1 MENDKDVKNVIA
13 QVDYQLKSILKDI
26 SDKIGKYR
34 KQLDV
39 EVRNID
45 NHMKYWPETTTLR
58 SNLNTLYRNIKD
70 LENSLEKG
78 KKTKK
83 ISHEKLDI
91 AQAKT
96 RMIITNLSQVIDKLP
111 DKKQTIGAEQF
122 RTDFNNLVTEK
133 TKDLNKALKEVY
145 DEISNEHMV
154 MEHIQQ
160 MLKQAFG

>member
-1 MENDKDVKNVIA
+1 METDKDVKNVVA
-13 QVDYQLKSILKDI
+13 QVDYQLKNILKDI
-26 SDKIGKYR
+26 SDKIGSYR

-39 EVRNID
+39 AVRSID

-58 SNLNTLYRNIKD
+58 SNLNTLSRNVKD
-70 LENSLEKG
+70 LEKSLEKG

-83 ISHEKLDI
+83 LSHDKLDI

-96 RMIITNLSQVIDKLP
+96 RMIITNLSTVIEKLP
-111 DKKQTIGAEQF
+111 DKKQAIGAEQF

-145 DEISNEHMV
+145 DEINNEHLM
-154 MEHIQQ
+154 MEHVQQ